1 MQKQILKITRF
12 FNELKLKIC
21 ISVRELLGEATSYYI
36 YFRQLVFHNFFRA
49 GSSVG
54 F

>member
-12 FNELKLKIC
+12 FNELKLKIY
-21 ISVRELLGEATSYYI
+21 ISVKELLGEATFSYI
-36 YFRQLVFHNFFRA
+36 HFRQLVCHNFFRA
-49 GSSVG
+49 GSSTG